1 MSRKTDFDIGYVAR
15 LARLELSS
23 EEQKQ
28 FGKQLGDILE
38 YIDKLNELDTADVE
52 PTAHAIDV
60 SNVMR
65 SDEVTEFDNR
75 KQAMEN
81 APKEEDG
88 LFQVPPVIE

>member
-1 MSRKTDFDIGYVAR
+1 MSKQTDFDIGYVAR
-15 LARLELSS
+15 LARLELSGD
-23 EEQKQ
+23 EPKQ

-38 YIDKLNELDTADVE
+38 YIDKLNELDTANIE

-65 SDEVTEFDNR
+65 PDEVTEFDNR
-75 KQAMEN
+75 KQALEN
-81 APKEEDG
+81 APEEEDG